1 MRIFAGRL
9 LNDGLLLY
17 SDFFLIESPVSIS
30 VMSLLVKAL
39 EALSL
44 GVSTLNVL
52 FGGSL
57 GWLTLAFL
65 PVFAV
70 PILSFICGLASLAL
84 VLPIIFSS
92 GSTVATSL
100 RADLPAYVSAFFLTI
115 LCCFFDF
122 GDSQSFLLAVL
133 LLWLP
138 LRILRYEE
146 VRIAKQI
153 ALLAGAF
160 AALSIFCDP
169 TAVIFW
175 GFVEIFL
182 LASTAGRQG
191 RLILP
196 MNMFAFLKQYLLRS
210 EVVGFFLTS
219 AGCLL
224 YLGALPDATKRL
236 YWEAVVPIQ
245 FMQFQ
250 SDHPAIYGPLS
261 SPNRLDVI
269 VCYLLASL
277 LAIWHRRFSPDC
289 LPSLLSVVG
298 LAGLVQYVLQNE
310 GLSRSLVLTVFS
322 SFAIF
327 LICGYRSLCLLIERT
342 RALHWPLNFEKV
354 FLILVVWLAS
364 GYLNFCLNIDR
375 QALRS
380 QYQIDIESGARPIED
395 FLLEKTKPGEKVA
408 IIADFPEAAYPLL
421 LSHDRIIATR
431 LLSFRCLS
439 LLHARSEKGA
449 LSPVLKDFYAKL
461 LSELHEDLVDPACKL
476 CLINQSITLPILE
489 KAQIVNRLSDASYLA
504 KQGPELVRFVSAGNR
519 QPHEYFGYNYDFA
532 VYAP

>member
-1 MRIFAGRL
+1 MRVFAGRL

-17 SDFFLIESPVSIS
+17 SDFFLLESPVGIS
-30 VMSLLVKAL
+30 LMSLLVKAL

-44 GVSTLNVL
+44 GASTLNVL

-57 GWLTLAFL
+57 GWLTLVLL

-70 PILSFICGLASLAL
+70 PILSLICGIASLAL
-84 VLPIIFSS
+84 VFAIIFSS
-92 GSTVATSL
+92 GSHVAAAL
-100 RADLPAYVSAFFLTI
+100 RADFPAVVSAYFLTI
-115 LCCFFDF
+115 LCCCFDL
-122 GDSQSFLLAVL
+122 GDSQSFLLAVI

-138 LRILRYEE
+138 LRILRSEE
-146 VRIAKQI
+146 VRIAKPI

-169 TAVIFW
+169 TAIIFF
-175 GFVEIFL
+175 GFVEVFL
-182 LASTAGRQG
+182 LASAAGRQG
-191 RLILP
+191 RLSLP
-196 MNMFAFLKQYLLRS
+196 VNVFVFLKKYLLRS
-210 EVVGFFLTS
+210 EVVGFWLTS
-219 AGCLL
+219 VACLL
-224 YLGALPDATKRL
+224 YLGALPDATKQL

-250 SDHPAIYGPLS
+250 SEHPAIYGPLS
-261 SPNRLDVI
+261 CPNRLDVV

-277 LAIWHRRFSPDC
+277 FAIWHRRFSTDC
-289 LPSLLSVVG
+289 FPSLLSVVG

-310 GLSRSLVLTVFS
+310 GLSRSLVVTVFS

-342 RALHWPLNFEKV
+342 RDLHWPLNFEKI

-380 QYQIDIESGARPIED
+380 EYQRDIEFGAQSLED
-395 FLLEKTKPGEKVA
+395 ILLSKTKQGEKVA
-408 IIADFPEAAYPLL
+408 IVADFPQSAYPLL
-421 LSHDRIIATR
+421 LVHNRINATR

-439 LLHARSEKGA
+439 LLHAHGEKGV
-449 LSPVLKDFYAKL
+449 LSPKLRDFYAKL
-461 LSELHEDLVDPACKL
+461 LSELHEDLLDPACKL
-476 CLINQSITLPILE
+476 CLINRSISLPILE
-489 KAQIVNRLSDASYLA
+489 KAQIVNRRSDSSYLSRA
-504 KQGPELVRFVSAGNR
+504 RPGLVRFVSAGNR
-519 QPHEYFGYNYDFA
+519 QPHEYFGYNYEFA